1 MIPCKM
7 CTSAPVAHKVRI
19 MCTSCY
25 SQYRKRKWRVNYLKR
40 LEDPSYRQKL
50 LAKKK
55 TTRKSAN
62 YNTKRCRH
70 CESDALKGSRKM
82 LCRSCSI
89 KDRAVQKSLYQ
100 MARKKQHLPTRIREN
115 IKSRVNRAIR
125 NYKLDTTIKELGC
138 SVEELMRYLEAR
150 FKPGMSWS
158 NYGLFGWHIDH
169 IVPISSF
176 DLSDPEQLRQACHY
190 TNLQPLWAK
199 DNLKKSDKYE

>member
-1 MIPCKM
+1 
-7 CTSAPVAHKVRI
+7 
-19 MCTSCY
+19 
-25 SQYRKRKWRVNYLKR
+25 
-40 LEDPSYRQKL
+40 
-50 LAKKK
+50 
-55 TTRKSAN
+55 
-62 YNTKRCRH
+62 
-70 CESDALKGSRKM
+70 
-82 LCRSCSI
+82 
-89 KDRAVQKSLYQ
+89 